1 MASFRPI
8 ALTLAIALST
18 AAFARPADQ
27 DEEEEKTQVLEL
39 PKEPPQAV
47 VAETQRLVFYSS
59 PLSSKGLLSQQ
70 VRDGLKAL
78 FRSARRA
85 QIVKIRAFVAGSGDM
100 RRVQT
105 IVSEEFTE
113 KRRNIPA
120 VTVVQVGALPLVG
133 AQVLLEATA
142 VERKDVNP
150 HGVAFVAGRPVPA
163 PQAADHLVNT
173 LAKAGLQPDAT
184 RRVTCYLHSLENLKE
199 VRSGISAK
207 FPKAPATFVQI
218 RRVSYGDTTECEAV
232 AALSTPPSQT
242 NGFVR
247 DSRDPD
253 AQVAMVGPGKIAL
266 TGAQLGFGK
275 EEADVRLAF
284 DRLGKALESVGA
296 SWDSVAM
303 FDTYALT
310 TAIADKVRTIKKEL
324 IDQENPPG
332 STIQL
337 FEGLP
342 SLDALVAIDTVAVV
356 TR

>member
-1 MASFRPI
+1 
-8 ALTLAIALST
+8 
-18 AAFARPADQ
+18 
-27 DEEEEKTQVLEL
+27 
-39 PKEPPQAV
+39 
-47 VAETQRLVFYSS
+47 VFFSS
-59 PLSSKGLLSQQ
+59 PLSNKGLLSQQ
-70 VRDGLKAL
+70 VHDGLKAL
-78 FRSARRA
+78 FKSARRA

-105 IVSEEFTE
+105 IISEDFTE
-113 KRRNIPA
+113 KRRSIPA
-120 VTVVQVGALPLVG
+120 VTVVQVGALPFVG
-133 AQVLLEATA
+133 AQVALEATA

-150 HGVAFVAGRPVPA
+150 YGIAFVAGRPVPA
-163 PQAADHLVNT
+163 EQAAAHLVNM
-173 LAKAGLQPDAT
+173 LAKASLQPDSA
-184 RRVTCYLHSLENLKE
+184 RRVTCYLHSLENLKQ
-199 VRSGISAK
+199 VQSAISTT
-207 FPKAPATFVQI
+207 FPKVPATYVQL
-218 RRVSYGDTTECEAV
+218 RRTSYGDTTECEAV
-232 AALSTPPSQT
+232 ASLSSPPAQT

-247 DSRDPD
+247 DSGDPD
-253 AQVAMVGPGKIAL
+253 AQVATVGPGKIAL

-296 SWDSVAM
+296 SWESVAM

-310 TAIADKVRTIKKEL
+310 TAIADKVRAIKKEV

-342 SLDALVAIDTVAVV
+342 SLDAVVAIDTIAVV